1 MDKVQL
7 IMQIC
12 IFVMLTAAYFLLEN
26 YKLSTKWKGITQ
38 VAFLYGVT
46 LLFFFTKF
54 IETITW
60 FIIVGGIML
69 FNILKSYRN
78 ERRIKGFN
86 S

>member
-1 MDKVQL
+1 MDNVQL

-12 IFVMLTAAYFLLEN
+12 IFAMLTAAYFLLDN
-26 YKLSTKWKGITQ
+26 YRLSTKWKRITH

-46 LLFFFTKF
+46 LLFFFTRF
-54 IETITW
+54 IEAITW